1 MIHPPHPRRSKNFKL
16 FKPKF
21 LEISR
26 RDEETKIIKNN
37 SKESP
42 SFSKLSKNPSISPS
56 LSIRTSQLDQ
66 FLRLSAVCFLRA
78 FREILSRPFYFVI
91 SGSSLVDGVVALW
104 MGANLKFIRRRAPPP
119 SALSLRGRDNCSSLE
134 RRRRR
139 RRGAGQS
146 VPSLPLPPCLF
157 K

>member
-21 LEISR
+21 LEIS
-26 RDEETKIIKNN
+26 TKKR
-37 SKESP
+37 
-42 SFSKLSKNPSISPS
+42 KLSKIIQKNLHPFRNSPKIHPFAFPFDSNISTRSISSP
-56 LSIRTSQLDQ
+56 LSRVLPASVSRNIK
-66 FLRLSAVCFLRA
+66 SAVLLCHLR
-78 FREILSRPFYFVI
+78 FIP
-91 SGSSLVDGVVALW
+91 LVDGVVALW